1 MSSPIGHIL
10 GALAAYQ
17 SLEPLTPGDAPRG
30 RKGLLLVG
38 VLAVLPDL
46 DIAWGWIQGDGTIFH
61 RGFTHSVLFAAAL
74 AVLGNLI
81 WYKSAEGF
89 KKAGPMQALFAACLV
104 HRLLDF
110 LMGCGPEVP
119 LFAPFSWRG
128 FLASKKYVPTAIYA
142 RKFSDIPGV
151 LTDVRFLR
159 NAAMELWIFVPVFV
173 ATQPRRSWLVRCVC
187 LLLTAA
193 ALVTTYLTYN

>member
-10 GALAAYQ
+10 GALAAHQ
-17 SLEPLTPGDAPRG
+17 SLESLTPGDAPRG

-38 VLAVLPDL
+38 LLAVLPDL

-61 RGFTHSVLFAAAL
+61 RGFTHSILFAVAL
-74 AVLGNLI
+74 AILGNLI

-89 KKAGPMQALFAACLV
+89 KKVGPMQALFVACLV
-104 HRLLDF
+104 HLLLDF

-119 LFAPFSWRG
+119 LLAPFNWSG
-128 FLASKKYVPTAIYA
+128 FLTSKKYVPTAIYA
-142 RKFSDIPGV
+142 GKFSDIPGV
-151 LTDVRFLR
+151 LTDARFLK
-159 NAAMELWIFVPVFV
+159 NAAMELWIFVPLFV
-173 ATQPRRSWLVRCVC
+173 ATQARRSWLVRGVC

-193 ALVTTYLTYN
+193 ALVTTYLIYN